1 MSSTRKATSS
11 ARKAAPGRLVVAG
24 AALLVAALV
33 VAVLAVVRSGGDGQ
47 RKAAAPSGG
56 PTASASAPVAPPAS
70 GEPGQPHRKAGDP
83 YALGRADAPVV
94 MIEYSDFQCP
104 FCGRFARETK
114 PRLIRDY
121 VDTGVLRIEWRNFPI
136 FGPESRAAA
145 RAGYAAALQ
154 GRFWQFHDLLYAKPH
169 RRNAGD
175 FATGKL
181 VAWAREAGV
190 PDLER
195 FRRDMSSEDTR
206 DAVQNDWD
214 EGYQVGAMSTPT
226 FLINGKPLL
235 GAQPYEEFV
244 QVIAK
249 ARGR

>member
-1 MSSTRKATSS
+1 MSS
-11 ARKAAPGRLVVAG
+11 ARKAAPRRLIVGG
-24 AALLVAALV
+24 AALLVVALA
-33 VAVLAVVRSGGDGQ
+33 VAVLAVVRSGGDSP
-47 RKAAAPSGG
+47 RRAVAP
-56 PTASASAPVAPPAS
+56 PVKPVATATTPVAPPAS
-70 GEPGQPHRKAGDP
+70 GKPGQPHRQAGDP
-83 YALGRADAPVV
+83 YAVGRVDAPVV

-114 PRLIRDY
+114 PRLIREY
-121 VDTGVLRIEWRNFPI
+121 VDSGVLRIEWRNFPV

-175 FATGKL
+175 FASGRL
-181 VAWAREAGV
+181 MDWARQAGV

-195 FRRDMSSEDTR
+195 FRRDMNSEETR
-206 DAVQNDWD
+206 EAVQNDWD

-235 GAQPYEEFV
+235 GAQPFKEFADA
-244 QVIAK
+244 IAEAK
-249 ARGR
+249 GR